1 MLLGRPSTLCAIPGV
16 ARKVCAGISSKEFPR
31 TIRHRQYA
39 SAVDT
44 TREKAKASSSLLWIV
59 SAGLITGGGT
69 YYLALEPRSST
80 SHHNETPSKGEKSHG
95 KNEQAKQDRNTK
107 PSSKDEEPAVIPS
120 HPGAAEVEKTRRK
133 AEYEDDHPKPVE
145 ERHGDSVNKH
155 SIAAEKNQHKLRIGK
170 FSKEEFDNHL
180 QKHTDDPCKDFEKV
194 EGKKEGNKVQEDR
207 KKGGVPKS

>member
-1 MLLGRPSTLCAIPGV
+1 MDW
-16 ARKVCAGISSKEFPR
+16 
-31 TIRHRQYA
+31 A
-39 SAVDT
+39 SGTCEVRGTVHIDIAT
-44 TREKAKASSSLLWIV
+44 TSSLVDQVLIISRKIV

-69 YYLALEPRSST
+69 YYLALQPRSST
-80 SHHNETPSKGEKSHG
+80 SHHDETHSKDEKSHG
-95 KNEQAKQDRNTK
+95 KDNEQAKQYKNTK
-107 PSSKDEEPAVIPS
+107 SFSKEEEPAVIPS
-120 HPGAAEVEKTRRK
+120 HPGAAEVEKNRRK

-194 EGKKEGNKVQEDR
+194 ESKKEGNKFQEEG
-207 KKGGVPKS
+207 KKGGVSKS